1 MKDRVF
7 VSDRIIGVYF
17 TSVKNLEEYYKKAT
31 KIEGLSCGNVKGMFK
46 DELNNYEKIKCNIN
60 SGNTNI
66 NNVFMC
72 KIILPI

>member
-46 DELNNYEKIKCNIN
+46 DELNNY
-60 SGNTNI
+60 
-66 NNVFMC
+66 
-72 KIILPI
+72 ILANQTHKNHVWYGI

>member
-31 KIEGLSCGNVKGMFK
+31 KIEGLSCGN
-46 DELNNYEKIKCNIN
+46 IKEVDKAGLD
-60 SGNTNI
+60 SY
-66 NNVFMC
+66 
-72 KIILPI
+72 ILANQTHKNHVWYGV